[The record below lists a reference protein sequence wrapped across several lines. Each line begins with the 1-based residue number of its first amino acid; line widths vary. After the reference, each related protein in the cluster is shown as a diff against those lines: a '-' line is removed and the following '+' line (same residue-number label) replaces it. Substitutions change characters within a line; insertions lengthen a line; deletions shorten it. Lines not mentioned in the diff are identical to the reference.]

1 MEFLGI
7 LSCIQGNLRTHLHTK
22 SIHFV
27 KNFTIFFFLG
37 SDLRMSSDDFAIYLT
52 PEGEL
57 YDSSSVD
64 NLKESNDAKNI
75 KRENKV

>member
-1 MEFLGI
+1 
-7 LSCIQGNLRTHLHTK
+7 
-22 SIHFV
+22 
-27 KNFTIFFFLG
+27 
-37 SDLRMSSDDFAIYLT
+37 MSSDDFAIYLT

-75 KRENKV
+75 KRENKVCGTLL

>member
-1 MEFLGI
+1 LEFFPFLTGI
-7 LSCIQGNLRTHLHTK
+7 EEPIFYTK
-22 SIHFV
+22 SSHFA
-27 KNFTIFFFLG
+27 KNFTNFFFSLG